1 MRLHS
6 YLGSATLVVGAALL
20 AGCAGS
26 GLSTETGRSAALT
39 CATPAVPESVMA
51 ELDTKLAMAIE
62 GHPPTAPIN
71 VYFHVI
77 NNGIS
82 VVEGDIPQQ
91 WIDDQMDV
99 LNAAYAQHGYTF
111 NLVSVDRTNDTA
123 WFNMTDGSTAE
134 NQAKK
139 ALHQGTA
146 IDLNV
151 YTIGGSARG
160 FSTYPWNYNPL
171 KPFKDGVM
179 VRCDTLPG
187 GGAAGFNE
195 GDSLVHEVGHWLGLY
210 HTFEFGCAD
219 KKSDKVGDTPN
230 QGAGSVGCPIGND
243 TCPDQPGLDAVTN
256 YMDTSD
262 DTCVTNFTAK
272 QKRRMDRL
280 WVKFREG
287 N

>member
-6 YLGSATLVVGAALL
+6 YLGSLAVMATAISIS
-20 AGCAGS
+20 GCAGQGTS
-26 GLSTETGRSAALT
+26 DMTGQAPALR
-39 CATPAVPESVMA
+39 CATPAVPNDVMA
-51 ELDTKLAMAIE
+51 ALDTKLAMAIE

-77 NNGIS
+77 NTGIS
-82 VVEGDIPQQ
+82 VVSGDVPQQ
-91 WIDDQMDV
+91 WIDDQIDV

-111 NLVSVDRTNDTA
+111 NLVSVSRTTNPA
-123 WFNMTDGSTAE
+123 WFLMTDGSQAE

-146 IDLNV
+146 IDLNI
-151 YTIGGSARG
+151 YSIGGTARG
-160 FSTYPWNYNPL
+160 FATYPWNYNPL

-179 VRCDTLPG
+179 IQCDTMPG
-187 GGAAGFNE
+187 GSAPGYGL
-195 GDSLVHEVGHWLGLY
+195 GDTAVHEVGHWLGLY
-210 HTFEFGCAD
+210 HLSEFGCAD

-230 QGAGSVGCPIGND
+230 QGVNSIGCPIGQD
-243 TCPDQPGLDAVTN
+243 SCPSEPGLDAVNN

-262 DTCVTNFTAK
+262 DNCVTNFTAK